1 MNYEGVVY
9 RPPSEAK
16 SLIVQVTIGC
26 SHNQCSF
33 CSMYRDKKFRIKETA
48 SIIKALKAYRKMYPS
63 VKRIFL
69 ADGDAFILKMDAW
82 LEILKAIKTI
92 FPECQKVSAYATPKD
107 VLAKSVEDLK
117 LLKAQGLTMLYMGI
131 ESGSDAILS
140 DINKGVTSKEI
151 IEAGQRVVQGGIKLS
166 VTLISGLGGQ
176 EKWQEHALAS
186 SKVISEINPD
196 FVGLL
201 TLMVEDDTPMYD
213 KIQACEMKL
222 LSPKEVLEE
231 TYVFIKNLKVSN
243 CLFRSNHASN
253 YVSLAGTLNQDQGQ
267 ILEEIKSYLE
277 DEFDFKDEQYRSL

>member
-9 RPPSEAK
+9 RPPSEAN

-33 CSMYRDKKFRIKETA
+33 CSMYKNKKFRIKETA
-48 SIIKALKAYRKMYPS
+48 SIIKELKAYRKMYGS

-69 ADGDAFILKMDAW
+69 ADGDAFILTMDAW

-92 FPECQKVSAYATPKD
+92 FPECQRVSSYATPKD
-107 VLAKSVEDLK
+107 VLAKSVEDMK
-117 LLKAQGLTMLYMGI
+117 DLKAHGLTMLYMGI
-131 ESGSDAILS
+131 ESGSDDILS

-151 IEAGQRVVQGGIKLS
+151 IEAGQRVVQAKIKLS
-166 VTLISGLGGQ
+166 VTLISGLGGK

-186 SKVISEINPD
+186 SKVISDINPD

-201 TLMVEDDTPMYD
+201 TLMVEDDTLMYD
-213 KIQACEMKL
+213 KIKASEMNL
-222 LSPKEVLEE
+222 LSPEEVLEE

-253 YVSLAGTLNQDQGQ
+253 YVALAGTLNQDQDQ
-267 ILEEIKSYLE
+267 LLDEIKNYLK
-277 DEFDFKDEQYRSL
+277 DEFDFKDEKYRSL